1 MSFIKIIF
9 ISLIFSIIPQ
19 IVFSQV
25 NINISKEVTKVDGE
39 SFYIHRVE
47 KGQTLYSIAKAYG
60 IGVDQIIKYNADAS
74 NGLSIGQALRIPKS
88 EAFSQIGTNEPIAPE
103 GFTYHKVLKG
113 ETLYR
118 IMYNYQVKL
127 DDLQKYNKDLTTNI
141 QIGQWIL
148 IPNKEVL
155 KAELVT
161 AKYDSLITYKVKRR
175 DNFYRLEKKF
185 HINQQQLEQLN
196 PDIRVTGLQKGI
208 EIIVPYFEDN
218 TDIPEYQEVTLD
230 TISYQFVEDNEI
242 DTNYHCEKIDYNQ
255 HVYKIGLMI
264 PIYSNFDSEIRVE
277 NDYLIKEID
286 EYISFRF
293 IEFYQGMKLAF
304 DSLQKLGFKAEI
316 FVWDTKA
323 DTNTV
328 DSICNLKE
336 FKELDLL
343 FGPFYS
349 KNVKRVQSAARESSI
364 KVVDLFSPFFIQ
376 ADSSSEIFIINSN
389 VENKYYALAKYIGDS
404 LSNYR
409 ISILH
414 QGYDKELREVN
425 QLKASLLKNKIDTNN
440 IYIYDYT
447 FNGMKKLKN
456 ELSKDKENI
465 VFNLADNE
473 AKVSNFLRQLNIET
487 KDYSIMVMAL
497 DKVWGKYKTLELDYL
512 SHLKYTCATDY
523 YIDNGDSSQ
532 VIPFEKK
539 FYETYNRIPSKLGYL
554 GFDISWYFGNEI
566 YYFGSNFS
574 QCGNKLSIKN
584 MSVNYIFKTPR
595 RGVYRNTFTNVIQ
608 YDNYQ
613 KYKKN

>member
-1 MSFIKIIF
+1 MSLTRILFILLL
-9 ISLIFSIIPQ
+9 ISVLPLS
-19 IVFSQV
+19 VLSQV
-25 NINISKEVTKVDGE
+25 DIGVSKEVTKVDGE
-39 SFYIHRVE
+39 SFYVHRVE

-74 NGLSIGQALRIPKS
+74 NGLSIGQTLKIPRN
-88 EAFSQIGTNEPIAPE
+88 EAFSQIGTNEPIAPK
-103 GFTYHKVLKG
+103 GFTYHKVVKG

-127 DDLQKYNKDLTTNI
+127 NDLQKYNKDLTTNI

-155 KAELVT
+155 KAELVI

-196 PDIRVTGLQKGI
+196 PEIKISGLQKGI
-208 EIIVPYFEDN
+208 EIIVPYVEDA
-218 TDIPEYQEVTLD
+218 TDIPEYEEVRLD
-230 TISYQFVEDNEI
+230 TISYNIVEDNEI
-242 DTNYHCEKIDYNQ
+242 DINYNCERIEYNQ
-255 HVYKIGLMI
+255 HIYKLGLMM
-264 PIYSNFDSEIRVE
+264 PIYANYDSQIRVE
-277 NDYLIKEID
+277 NDYLIKDID

-293 IEFYQGMKLAF
+293 IEFYQGMKLAV
-304 DSLQKLGFKAEI
+304 DSLEKLGFKAEI

-328 DSICNLKE
+328 DSICNLTA

-349 KNVKRVQSAARESSI
+349 KNVKRVQIAARESSV
-364 KVVDLFSPFFIQ
+364 KVVDLFSPYFIQ
-376 ADSSSEIFIINSN
+376 PDSSSEFFIINSTDK
-389 VENKYYALAKYIGDS
+389 NKYFALAKYIGDS
-404 LSNYR
+404 LSNYK
-409 ISILH
+409 ISIIH
-414 QGYDKELREVN
+414 QGLDKD
-425 QLKASLLKNKIDTNN
+425 LKALEQLEISLLENN
-440 IYIYDYT
+440 VDSNSIHIYDYT
-447 FNGMKKLKN
+447 FDGMKKLKK

-465 VFNLADNE
+465 VFNLADDE
-473 AKVSNFLRQLNIET
+473 AKVSDFLRQLNIET

-512 SHLKYTCATDY
+512 SKLKYTCATDY
-523 YIDNGDSSQ
+523 YIDNNDSER

-539 FYETYNRIPSKLGYL
+539 FYSTYKRIPSKLGYL
-554 GFDISWYFGNEI
+554 GFDVSWYFGSEI

-574 QCGNKLSIKN
+574 HCGNKSAVMN
-584 MSVNYIFKTPR
+584 MSTKYCFKSLR
-595 RGVYRNTFTNVIQ
+595 QGVYRNISTNVIQ

>member
-376 ADSSSEIFIINSN
+376 ADSSSEFFIINSN

>member
-1 MSFIKIIF
+1 MSLTRILFILLL
-9 ISLIFSIIPQ
+9 ISVLPLS
-19 IVFSQV
+19 VLSQV
-25 NINISKEVTKVDGE
+25 DIGVSKEVTKVDGE
-39 SFYIHRVE
+39 SFYVHRVE

-74 NGLSIGQALRIPKS
+74 NGLSIGQTLKIPKNK
-88 EAFSQIGTNEPIAPE
+88 AFSQIGTNEPIAPK
-103 GFTYHKVLKG
+103 GFTYHKVVKG

-127 DDLQKYNKDLTTNI
+127 NDLQKYNKDLTTNI

-155 KAELVT
+155 KAELVI

-196 PDIRVTGLQKGI
+196 PEIKISGLQKGI
-208 EIIVPYFEDN
+208 EIIVPYVEDE
-218 TDIPEYQEVTLD
+218 TDIPEYEEVQLD
-230 TISYQFVEDNEI
+230 TISYNIVEDNEI
-242 DTNYHCEKIDYNQ
+242 DTNYNCERIEYNQ
-255 HVYKIGLMI
+255 HIYKLGLMI
-264 PIYSNFDSEIRVE
+264 PIYANYDSQIRVE
-277 NDYLIKEID
+277 NDYLIKDID

-293 IEFYQGMKLAF
+293 IEFYQGMKLAV
-304 DSLQKLGFKAEI
+304 DSLEKLGFKAEI

-328 DSICNLKE
+328 DSICNLTA

-349 KNVKRVQSAARESSI
+349 KNVKRVQIAARESSV
-364 KVVDLFSPFFIQ
+364 KVVDLFSPYFIQ
-376 ADSSSEIFIINSN
+376 PDSSSEFFIINSTDK
-389 VENKYYALAKYIGDS
+389 NKYFALAKYIGDS
-404 LSNYR
+404 LSNYK
-409 ISILH
+409 ISIIH
-414 QGYDKELREVN
+414 QGLDKD
-425 QLKASLLKNKIDTNN
+425 LKALEQLEISLLENN
-440 IYIYDYT
+440 VDSNSIHIYDYT
-447 FNGMKKLKN
+447 FDGMKKLKK

-465 VFNLADNE
+465 VFNLADDE
-473 AKVSNFLRQLNIET
+473 AKVSDFLRQLNIET

-512 SHLKYTCATDY
+512 SKLKYTCATDY
-523 YIDNGDSSQ
+523 YIDNNDSER

-539 FYETYNRIPSKLGYL
+539 FYSTYKRIPSKLGYL
-554 GFDISWYFGNEI
+554 GFDVSWYFGSEI

-574 QCGNKLSIKN
+574 HCGNKSAVMN
-584 MSVNYIFKTPR
+584 MSTKYCFKSLR
-595 RGVYRNTFTNVIQ
+595 QGVYRNISTNVIQ

>member
-1 MSFIKIIF
+1 MSFTRILF
-9 ISLIFSIIPQ
+9 ILLLISILPLT
-19 IVFSQV
+19 VLSQV
-25 NINISKEVTKVDGE
+25 DIGVSKEITKVDGKN
-39 SFYIHRVE
+39 FYVHRVE

-60 IGVDQIIKYNADAS
+60 IGVDEIIKYNTDAS
-74 NGLSIGQALRIPKS
+74 NGLSIGQVLRIPKS
-88 EAFSQIGTNEPIAPE
+88 ETFSQIGTNEPVAPE

-127 DDLQKYNKDLTTNI
+127 DDLQKYNKGLTTNI

-196 PDIRVTGLQKGI
+196 PEIKITGLQKGI
-208 EIIVPYFEDN
+208 EIIVPYVKDK
-218 TDIPEYQEVTLD
+218 TDIPKYEEVSLD
-230 TISYQFVEDNEI
+230 TIPYNIVEDNEI
-242 DTNYHCEKIDYNQ
+242 DTNYNCEIIEYNQ
-255 HVYKIGLMI
+255 HIYKLGLMM
-264 PIYSNFDSEIRVE
+264 PIYANYDSQIRVE

-293 IEFYQGMKLAF
+293 IEFYQGMKLAL
-304 DSLQKLGFKAEI
+304 DSLEKLGFKAEI

-323 DTNTV
+323 DTATV
-328 DSICNLKE
+328 DSICRLKE

-343 FGPFYS
+343 IGPFYS
-349 KNVKRVQSAARESSI
+349 KNVKIVQNVARESSI

-376 ADSSSEIFIINSN
+376 PDSSSEFFIINSSDR
-389 VENKYYALAKYIGDS
+389 NKYFALAKYIGDS
-404 LSNYR
+404 LSNYK
-409 ISILH
+409 ISIIH
-414 QGYDKELREVN
+414 QGLDRDLLALE
-425 QLKASLLKNKIDTNN
+425 QLEASLLENN
-440 IYIYDYT
+440 VDSNRIHIYDYT
-447 FNGMKKLKN
+447 FDGMKELKK

-465 VFNLADNE
+465 VFNLVDNE
-473 AKVSNFLRQLNIET
+473 AKVSDFLRQLNIET

-512 SHLKYTCATDY
+512 SKLKYTCATDY
-523 YIDNGDSSQ
+523 YIDNNDSVR

-539 FYETYNRIPSKLGYL
+539 FYSTYKRIPSKLGYL
-554 GFDISWYFGNEI
+554 GFDVSWYFGSEI
-566 YYFGSNFS
+566 YYLGSNFS
-574 QCGNKLSIKN
+574 HCGNRRTVLN
-584 MSVNYIFKTPR
+584 MSTKYSFKSLR
-595 RGVYRNTFTNVIQ
+595 QGVYRNISTNVIQ